1 MILTFGK
8 YKKSVKKKKIK
19 NKRENITWYH
29 EILRNGTCSLLFLLY
44 LKVQTLNGYDV
55 FEIE

>member
-1 MILTFGK
+1 MK
-8 YKKSVKKKKIK
+8 KKKKIK

-44 LKVQTLNGYDV
+44 LKVQTLNGHDF